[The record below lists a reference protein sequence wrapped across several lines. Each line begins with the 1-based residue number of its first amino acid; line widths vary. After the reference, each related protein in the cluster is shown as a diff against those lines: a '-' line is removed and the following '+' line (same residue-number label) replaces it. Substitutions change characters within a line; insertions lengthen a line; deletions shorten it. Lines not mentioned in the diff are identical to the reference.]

1 MIGNLLNRL
10 TPIQGV
16 NRVLKVNQNVGDIIS
31 GILNTHNQWRKD
43 YNNICLSFNG
53 STPYQIGKKIFDFL
67 KNHTHYVI
75 ESDNQQTLRSP
86 AAILKLGSDKKIGL
100 DCKSYSLFIGGILDA
115 LNRKGKKINWCYRFA
130 SYRMT
135 DKLPHHVFVVINP
148 GLGTD
153 EIWID
158 PVLPAYNEKKQ
169 YFYKIDRKPK
179 NMALVQV
186 SGIGRRKKTKAE
198 RKQRRQEIKKK
209 IKEKIKKRGRLLLKF
224 NPATVPARNA
234 FLLIVKLNILNIA
247 FKLHQLL
254 QKDQSKLKRFW
265 EGIGGSWRS
274 LTKNIEAGYR
284 KKARKL
290 ERKGRSV
297 GEPFTAAG
305 VAAAVVSATPIII
318 KVVKLLKE
326 NGINADTLIQ
336 AGKSVVNAVASK
348 KIDDEA
354 AAQETAETMQETGEA
369 EPMDG
374 ETDFESETETE
385 DQSETDGEDF

>member
-10 TPIQGV
+10 TPVKGI

-31 GILNTHNQWRKD
+31 GILNTHNYWRND
-43 YNNICLSFNG
+43 YDKICLNFNAQ
-53 STPYQIGKKIFDFL
+53 TPYQVGKKIFDFL
-67 KNHTHYVI
+67 KTHTHYVI

-86 AAILKLGSDKKIGL
+86 AAILSLGSDKKIGL

-148 GLGTD
+148 GSGTD
-153 EIWID
+153 EIWVD
-158 PVLPAYNEKKQ
+158 PVLPTYNEKKQ

-198 RKQRRQEIKKK
+198 RKARRNEIKKK

-234 FLLIVKLNILNIA
+234 FLLIVKLNVLNIA
-247 FKLHQLL
+247 FRLHQLL

-265 EGIGGSWRS
+265 EGIGGSWKS
-274 LTKNIEAGYR
+274 LLKNIQAGYR

-290 ERKGRSV
+290 ERKGKSV

-326 NGINADTLIQ
+326 NGINAETLVE
-336 AGKSVVNAVASK
+336 AGQSVVRAVASK

-374 ETDFESETETE
+374 ETDFESETENE
-385 DQSETDGEDF
+385 SETDEQDF